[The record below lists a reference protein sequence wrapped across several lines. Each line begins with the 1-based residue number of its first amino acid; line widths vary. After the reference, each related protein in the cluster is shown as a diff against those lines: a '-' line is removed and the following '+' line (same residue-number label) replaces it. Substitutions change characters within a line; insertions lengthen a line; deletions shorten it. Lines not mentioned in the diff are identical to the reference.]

1 MAKLSITYGG
11 LKGVGEMKTSWP
23 FLLSC
28 LVSYTALPVLVLG
41 IGESLFDQFVIVLV
55 YLSNY
60 IGNSWQN
67 KDSKQMIPIFLL
79 ILMRYDFELHIIN
92 LKTIKRC
99 TITWSLSVLAIH
111 SLYTYCFIFCSH
123 IHWDLWVYQQNV
135 VIYQQ
140 EKQFLKT
147 NIYPGNAMVSGRFK
161 VMMP

>member
-1 MAKLSITYGG
+1 
-11 LKGVGEMKTSWP
+11 MKTSWH

-41 IGESLFDQFVIVLV
+41 IGESLFNKFVIVLV

-79 ILMRYDFELHIIN
+79 VLMRYDFELHIIN

-99 TITWSLSVLAIH
+99 TITWSLYVLAIH

-123 IHWDLWVYQQNV
+123 IHWDLWIYQQNV

-147 NIYPGNAMVSGRFK
+147 NIYAGNAMVSGRFK
-161 VMMP
+161 IMMP